1 MLFSVEE
8 CNPVRYLS
16 FVDESEIRYW
26 SAGSDQSQTP
36 APGKTCNYVQNARL
50 VTKWNGKLR
59 KGYAQEA
66 LGCVSCGK
74 CPNLCEGVPC
84 FDDPF
89 VLFRCC
95 VRAVSLDL
103 APCAI
108 SGTNLSLGTL
118 SSHPNHPKRSLS
130 LPNPN
135 VYTVCHPPASIERPA
150 ATHRNAAA
158 GRTDGENFSRAM
170 SSGFGCGAG
179 AETASLTHVLHNFDL
194 HVLYMVDV
202 RGWGL
207 CGACNGGVYLNSV
220 AMKALNSAKARPRWE
235 MAFLAALSIS
245 A

>member
-26 SAGSDQSQTP
+26 STGSDQSQTP

-50 VTKWNGKLR
+50 VTKWDGKLQIV
-59 KGYAQEA
+59 YAQEA

-74 CPNLCEGVPC
+74 CPNLCEGLPC
-84 FDDPF
+84 LDDPF

-118 SSHPNHPKRSLS
+118 SSHPNRPKTLSLS
-130 LPNPN
+130 PTP
-135 VYTVCHPPASIERPA
+135 TFIPFATRQPPSSGQPPRTETRPPAEPTAKIFLER
-150 ATHRNAAA
+150 
-158 GRTDGENFSRAM
+158 
-170 SSGFGCGAG
+170 
-179 AETASLTHVLHNFDL
+179 
-194 HVLYMVDV
+194 
-202 RGWGL
+202 
-207 CGACNGGVYLNSV
+207 
-220 AMKALNSAKARPRWE
+220 
-235 MAFLAALSIS
+235 
-245 A
+245 